1 MRPIFVEHDSRG
13 MITFGMTVATKVVA
27 LVDDLDAGSEAFREF
42 PGQHCARKA
51 SADDEKRGGQ
61 LGKS

>member
-1 MRPIFVEHDSRG
+1 